1 MAKKHTWQFRPRFHR
16 RAFGWR
22 SQPAVKRVT
31 EAVAEI
37 RKVARRDP
45 VLGAEGA
52 VLFLEKVS
60 PALEQVDSSSG
71 TIGTAVNKAIEV
83 LAPIISSAPLD
94 RDQREGLLERLFQA
108 FQDEEIPYI
117 DTLGDHWGDLCGG
130 PELAWEWADRLVG
143 IVKLS
148 WSPDPNLRGYFKG
161 TAACLSAFLAAGRH
175 QELLDLLETAPVN
188 FWYYRAYGVK
198 ALVAMGRKAE
208 ALKYA
213 EASRSPN
220 QPSHEIDRACQE
232 ILLSS
237 GLEEEAYGRYGRRA
251 SLTSTYLATFRARVR
266 RFPGIPPETIL
277 RDLAAGTPGEEG
289 KWFAAA
295 KDAGFL
301 DMALDFASRSPTDPR
316 TLTRAARDFSEKDPA
331 FALEAGLLALRWLG
345 EGYGYE
351 ITGADVRAA
360 YDRTLEAADAL
371 GRREEVRGRIRA
383 LVAAEPL
390 GQRFVNQILGRTLG
404 LE

>member
-1 MAKKHTWQFRPRFHR
+1 MFGLPCIWCPLPDSGDGFANGRSIDTSSQKGDPVPKRHSWQFRPRFHR

-22 SQPAVKRVT
+22 SQPAVKRVR

-94 RDQREGLLERLFQA
+94 RAQREGLLERLFQA

-117 DTLGDHWGDLCGG
+117 DTLGDYWGDLCGG
-130 PELAWEWADRLVG
+130 PELASEWADRLVG

-161 TAACLSAFLAAGRH
+161 TVACLSAFLAAGRH
-175 QELLDLLETAPVN
+175 QELLNLLETAPAN
-188 FWYYRAYGVK
+188 SWDFRAYGVR
-198 ALVAMGRKAE
+198 ALTALGRK
-208 ALKYA
+208 
-213 EASRSPN
+213 
-220 QPSHEIDRACQE
+220 
-232 ILLSS
+232 
-237 GLEEEAYGRYGRRA
+237 
-251 SLTSTYLATFRARVR
+251 
-266 RFPGIPPETIL
+266 
-277 RDLAAGTPGEEG
+277 
-289 KWFAAA
+289 
-295 KDAGFL
+295 
-301 DMALDFASRSPTDPR
+301 
-316 TLTRAARDFSEKDPA
+316 
-331 FALEAGLLALRWLG
+331 
-345 EGYGYE
+345 
-351 ITGADVRAA
+351 
-360 YDRTLEAADAL
+360 ADAL
-371 GRREEVRGRIRA
+371 GRREEVRERIRA
-383 LVAAEPL
+383 LVAAEPP